1 MITASTHGAPNWVDL
16 ATRDIDGATSFYR
29 ELFGWSI
36 EKTTSP
42 LGDYYIGKT
51 ADRQVGGMME
61 LGPDQAET
69 PPMWT
74 TFFNVDDVDD
84 TVVRIEAAGGK
95 VLQAPFDIP
104 EARIAIVTDPTGA
117 MFGLFAGP
125 EIEGTWLS
133 RKSGTVCWVE
143 TMNRD
148 PATAE
153 SFYATV
159 FDWKAETE
167 ATEGT
172 AYTTFRLH
180 DEPVAGMIMM
190 PDEIGPEVPAHWGV
204 YFTVDD
210 CLEVEKKTVELGGQ
224 VIRPTM
230 SIELGRFAVLAD
242 PQGAVFQ
249 VMDFAE

>member
-1 MITASTHGAPNWVDL
+1 MITASTRGAPNWVDL
-16 ATRDIDGATSFYR
+16 STTDIDGATSFYR
-29 ELFGWSI
+29 ELFGWKI

-42 LGDYYIGKT
+42 MGDYYIGKT
-51 ADRQVGGMME
+51 ADQQVGGMME
-61 LGPDQAET
+61 VSPDQAET

-84 TVVRIEAAGGK
+84 MVARIEAAGGE

-104 EARIAIVTDPTGA
+104 EARISVVADPTGA

-125 EIEGTWLS
+125 KIEGTWLS

-148 PATAE
+148 PAAAE

-167 ATEGT
+167 VTEGT
-172 AYTTFRLH
+172 TYTTFRLD
-180 DEPVAGMIMM
+180 DEPVAGMMM
-190 PDEIGPEVPAHWGV
+190 MSDQIGPDVPAHWGI
-204 YFTVDD
+204 YFTVTD
-210 CLEVEKKTVELGGQ
+210 CMEIEKKAVELGGQ
-224 VIRPTM
+224 VLRPTM
-230 SIELGRFAVLAD
+230 KIEMGQFAVLAD

-249 VMDFAE
+249 VMDFTG